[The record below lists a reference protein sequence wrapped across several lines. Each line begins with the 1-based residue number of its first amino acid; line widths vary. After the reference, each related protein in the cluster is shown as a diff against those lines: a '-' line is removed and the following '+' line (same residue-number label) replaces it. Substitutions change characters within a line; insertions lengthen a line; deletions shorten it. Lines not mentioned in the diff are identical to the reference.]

1 METIS
6 FGHMIG
12 YMFAWA
18 TVQTDKE
25 RISKYVRVALS
36 NENYGH
42 SDINQLQPWAAEF
55 EATASLHDDYSLE
68 TELRKSLCTARNVF
82 RRDRFARST
91 FIRDVT
97 KKPRIHRS
105 IFSKGRRRT
114 RKA

>member
-42 SDINQLQPWAAEF
+42 SDINQLQP
-55 EATASLHDDYSLE
+55 
-68 TELRKSLCTARNVF
+68 
-82 RRDRFARST
+82 
-91 FIRDVT
+91 
-97 KKPRIHRS
+97 
-105 IFSKGRRRT
+105 
-114 RKA
+114 